1 MFWTL
6 KVFWKCYDIDQI
18 QTWKFPE
25 IKIKKSQ
32 SLFHINACSLSE
44 NFDDLE
50 HLLKCM
56 NKVFDIVAVTKTR
69 ITKKTL
75 LTFNI
80 NLQNYSFEFMATESN
95 AVGTLLYI
103 ANHLSY
109 KLCTDLKLNI
119 ANQMEP
125 TFLEI
130 ISSKKKTLLV
140 AVINILIW
148 MVLTLI
154 KILLTPFLIN

>member
-1 MFWTL
+1 
-6 KVFWKCYDIDQI
+6 
-18 QTWKFPE
+18 
-25 IKIKKSQ
+25 
-32 SLFHINACSLSE
+32 
-44 NFDDLE
+44 
-50 HLLKCM
+50 M

-140 AVINILIW
+140 AFINILIW